1 MKNSEQYDELL
12 QQALSPMKEPSDELN
27 QKIISQLKESKNMR
41 PIFKKKV
48 AVALIAA
55 TLTLIT
61 SVTAVAAWQ
70 LLSPKEVASQIGFEE
85 LAKAFES
92 EDAITINESQ
102 TSGGYNF
109 TLLGVVSGKGLMEL
123 EGQSLEIKEDHTYTV
138 VSIANEDKTPMPK
151 TSSDD
156 YGKVPF
162 FVSPLIKGQI
172 PWQVNAFT
180 LGGGYS
186 DIVKDGIMYRL
197 LECDTVEMFADRG
210 ISLCISTGLSYDTQA
225 FNWDEKTGEV
235 AVNKNFKG
243 ANVLFDLPLDV
254 KKADSKKAEQY
265 LKDMFN

>member
-1 MKNSEQYDELL
+1 MERRFQLDNKELIDMVEIHGKAIYGFCYNLTKNKTDTDDLYQDTF
-12 QQALSPMKEPSDELN
+12 
-27 QKIISQLKESKNMR
+27 LK
-41 PIFKKKV
+41 
-48 AVALIAA
+48 A
-55 TLTLIT
+55 
-61 SVTAVAAWQ
+61 
-70 LLSPKEVASQIGFEE
+70 
-85 LAKAFES
+85 
-92 EDAITINESQ
+92 
-102 TSGGYNF
+102 
-109 TLLGVVSGKGLMEL
+109 MEL

-162 FVSPLIKGQI
+162 FVSPLIKGQV

-254 KKADSKKAEQY
+254 KKADSKKADEY
-265 LKDMFN
+265 LKDMFQ